1 MSRSLALACAGLGPR
16 RRPRAGTEVP
26 SHEPGPRPG
35 LASAAQ
41 PADPAP
47 RPPPSAPRPSP
58 LAALTFGEAA
68 AAARAKHQAIDL
80 AQYFAKS
87 QSRLAVFAPAI
98 CAHTA
103 FFAAYRGTGGET
115 IGWGGMVQPLLVTAL
130 PTAGY
135 AAYTRAA
142 PPAFLSLSLASCVL
156 LHAYDR
162 VWHPRGLNTE
172 NMPLARMNRRV
183 F

>member
-1 MSRSLALACAGLGPR
+1 MSAGPALA
-16 RRPRAGTEVP
+16 RRPRDAEAPEPAHYAP
-26 SHEPGPRPG
+26 SPAPCPLDQVGPLPPSPLTRP
-35 LASAAQ
+35 L
-41 PADPAP
+41 DP
-47 RPPPSAPRPSP
+47 RPPLPASP

>member
-1 MSRSLALACAGLGPR
+1 MRALLWPAGPGTR
-16 RRPRAGTEVP
+16 RRPRAGTDAP
-26 SHEPGPRPG
+26 SPAPCPRDQVGPLPP
-35 LASAAQ
+35 S

-47 RPPPSAPRPSP
+47 RPRPPLPASP